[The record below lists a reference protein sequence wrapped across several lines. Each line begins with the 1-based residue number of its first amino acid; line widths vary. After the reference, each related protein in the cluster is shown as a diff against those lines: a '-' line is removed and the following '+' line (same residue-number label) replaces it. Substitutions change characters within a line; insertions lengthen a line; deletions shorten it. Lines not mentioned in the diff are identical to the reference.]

1 HELVRHLDAGLL
13 DEPRRPGAGLD
24 LVALEVR
31 LVVEHTLVVL
41 VGRRAEV
48 LRLLQV
54 VVTGGHEGIRE
65 QDVRDHREG
74 REALHLVAEEVVGAA
89 VGVRRRDAGAV
100 LAVVARR
107 AAVAVAT
114 GRAVGLVGVGGTR
127 IRHAVAALG
136 DVARAG
142 RRAADRGALL
152 IGRAVVADTVAAL
165 RHVAR
170 ARRRAAHPRALRIRR
185 AARAGARAA
194 LGRITRPGR
203 RPAHGR
209 CGLEAVRRARRARA
223 VACLRIVAV
232 IGRRAADEGPAGAGE
247 AIRRTR
253 CTAPRAVLGG
263 IADTRRRPADRACRL
278 EGVGRTGGRRAGAV
292 LRDVTD
298 ARRRAANDCRRL

>member
-65 QDVRDHREG
+65 QDVRDRREG

-89 VGVRRRDAGAV
+89 VGVRRRDARAV

-114 GRAVGLVGVGGTR
+114 GRAVGLVGIGGTR

-152 IGRAVVADTVAAL
+152 IGRAVVADAVAAL
-165 RHVAR
+165 RHVAH
-170 ARRRAAHPRALRIRR
+170 ARRRAADDRR
-185 AARAGARAA
+185 
-194 LGRITRPGR
+194 
-203 RPAHGR
+203 
-209 CGLEAVRRARRARA
+209 
-223 VACLRIVAV
+223 
-232 IGRRAADEGPAGAGE
+232 
-247 AIRRTR
+247 
-253 CTAPRAVLGG
+253 
-263 IADTRRRPADRACRL
+263 RL
-278 EGVGRTGGRRAGAV
+278 EGVGRTGRRRTGAV

-298 ARRRAANDCRRL
+298 AGRRAADRGRGLEGVGRAGRARPVTRLAHVAGACCRTADQA